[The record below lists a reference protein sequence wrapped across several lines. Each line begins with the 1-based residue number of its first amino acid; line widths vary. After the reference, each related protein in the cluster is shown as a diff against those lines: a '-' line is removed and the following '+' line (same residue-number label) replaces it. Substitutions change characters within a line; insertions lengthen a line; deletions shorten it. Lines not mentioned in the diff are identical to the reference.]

1 MLGIIHRIFQGEV
14 KVEQQ
19 SVIVKENADEKD
31 RLLFDVDR
39 GKITIRSNVLCYYV
53 NIFDTLLSLNR
64 NFGQDITIL
73 IFDIGF
79 TCTSPV

>member
-1 MLGIIHRIFQGEV
+1 LNTLHKDLGGNKKQNSSIIHRIFQGEV

-39 GKITIRSNVLCYYV
+39 GKIIIRS
-53 NIFDTLLSLNR
+53 
-64 NFGQDITIL
+64 
-73 IFDIGF
+73 
-79 TCTSPV
+79 